1 MAMTCSAARPSLV
14 RAIAALTAIGALLAP
29 SIASAETRVRARYS
43 IELAGFDIGKATMQT
58 GIDRASYSTN
68 LSIQMTGL
76 AKFFTNG
83 RGAVTARGQVHDAK
97 IIPTAYAIN
106 TRSGSKGRVIR
117 IALAGGTVSQLMID
131 PPPPPQRRIVPVTEA
146 DTRGIVDPLSAVIM
160 PVAGTGEALS
170 PASCDRKLPV
180 FDGRQRY
187 DVTLRYDRMETAK
200 PDRSAN
206 ADPKA
211 EAGYEGSLVVCKA
224 SYRAIAGHRPDR
236 DSVVFMEK
244 NKDMEIWLAPVTG
257 SRMLM
262 PWKIAVRTEMG
273 MAVITATSFVVNG
286 SRRADSEL

>member
-1 MAMTCSAARPSLV
+1 MAFTCSAARPSFLRAAGVLV
-14 RAIAALTAIGALLAP
+14 AIGALLAP
-29 SIASAETRVRARYS
+29 AVASAETRVRARYS
-43 IELAGFDIGKATMQT
+43 IQLAGFDIGKATMQT
-58 GIDRASYSTN
+58 GIDRAAYSTN

-83 RGAVTARGQVHDAK
+83 RGAATARGQVQDAK
-97 IIPTAYAIN
+97 VVPTAYAIN

-131 PPPPPQRRIVPVTEA
+131 PPPSPQRRIVPVTDA

-160 PVAGTGEALS
+160 PVAGSGEALS

-200 PDRSAN
+200 PDRSEN

-211 EAGYEGSLVVCKA
+211 GGGYDGALVVCKA

-236 DSVVFMEK
+236 ENVTFMEN
-244 NKDMEIWLAPVTG
+244 NKDMEVWLAPVTG
-257 SRMLM
+257 SRVLM

-286 SRRADSEL
+286 ARRADSDL